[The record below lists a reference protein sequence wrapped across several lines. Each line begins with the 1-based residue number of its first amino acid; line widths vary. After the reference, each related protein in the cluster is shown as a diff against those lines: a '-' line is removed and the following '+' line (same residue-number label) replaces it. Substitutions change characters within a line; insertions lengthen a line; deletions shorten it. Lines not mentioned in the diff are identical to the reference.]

1 MMGSASHFCCK
12 GLHPDAPISGVKSG
26 RCCIEERQMNL
37 EKFTERSRGFI
48 QAAQTIAMRESH
60 QRIVPEH
67 LLKALMDDSE
77 GLAANLISAA
87 GGDAKAVK
95 TAADLAVS
103 KIAKVSGGDD
113 QIYVDTLTA
122 KVMDEAETVAKK
134 AGDSFVPV
142 ERILTALCIVKSVAQ
157 AALKDGGVTAQ
168 ALNSAIND
176 VRKGRTAD
184 SASAEDTY
192 EALKKYAR
200 DLTEAARDGKI
211 DPIIGRDEE
220 IRRAMQVLSRRTKNN
235 PVLIGEPGVGKTA
248 IAEGLA
254 LRIVNGDVPES
265 LANKKL
271 MALDMGA
278 LIAGAKYRGEFEE
291 RLKSILNE
299 VTAANGEIIL
309 FIDEMHTLVG
319 AGKSEGAMD
328 AANLIKPALARG
340 ELHCIGAT
348 TLDEYRKHVE
358 KDAALARRFQPV
370 LIEEPTVEDTISILR
385 GIKEKYEL
393 HHGIRISDSALVA
406 AATLSHRYITDR
418 FLPDKAIDLM
428 DEAASRLRMEVD
440 SKPEALDAIDRE
452 LLQKQIEAEA
462 LKKETDAASK
472 DRLAKLQKDLADL
485 QEKSSQMT
493 AQWQAE
499 RDKLAGA
506 RDIKELLDRARN
518 DFETARRAG
527 DLAKMGE
534 LQYGV
539 IPGLE
544 KKLGEAESAEDDVMV
559 EEAVG
564 PEQIAGVVERWTGIP
579 VDKMLEGE
587 RDKLLAME
595 DQLGKRVIGQAAA
608 VKAVSNAVRRARA
621 GLNDPHRPQGSF
633 LFLGPTGV
641 GKTELTKALA
651 EFLFDDDTAMV
662 RIDMS
667 EFMEKHAV
675 SRLIGAPPGY
685 VGYDEGGVLTE
696 AVRRRP
702 YQVVLFDE
710 VEKAHPDVFNVLL
723 QVLDDGVLT
732 DGQGRKVDFKQT
744 LIILTSN
751 LGSQALSLLP
761 DGSDASSVREEVMD
775 AVRAHFRPE
784 FLNRLD
790 EIVLFDRLSR
800 ANMDGIVDIQLAIL
814 DKRLGGRK
822 IHLDVDEAAQTW
834 LANQGY
840 DPVYGARPLKRVIQK
855 ALQNPLAE
863 LLLSGKV
870 LDGAEVEVS
879 ADDVGLVI
887 NGISNADHAPEGVRL
902 N

>member
-1 MMGSASHFCCK
+1 
-12 GLHPDAPISGVKSG
+12 
-26 RCCIEERQMNL
+26 MNL
-37 EKFTERSRGFI
+37 EQFTDRSRGFI
-48 QAAQTIAMRESH
+48 QAAQTIAMRENH
-60 QRIVPEH
+60 QRILPEH
-67 LLKALMDDSE
+67 LLKALLDDNE
-77 GLAANLISAA
+77 GLAANLIKTS
-87 GGDAKAVK
+87 GGDAKRVLAQ
-95 TAADLAVS
+95 TDAALG
-103 KIAKVSGGDD
+103 KIAQVNGAGD
-113 QIYVDTLTA
+113 QLYIDTQTA
-122 KVMDEAETVAKK
+122 KVLDEAEKIAKK

-142 ERILTALCIVKSVAQ
+142 ERILTALCITKSSAQ
-157 AALKDGGVTAQ
+157 KALKDGGVSAQ
-168 ALNSAIND
+168 GLNAAIND
-176 VRKGRTAD
+176 IRKGLTAD
-184 SASAEDTY
+184 SASAENSY
-192 EALKKYAR
+192 EALKKYAQ
-200 DLTEAARDGKI
+200 DLTQAARDGKI

-220 IRRAMQVLSRRTKNN
+220 IRRTMQVLSRRTKNN

-271 MALDMGA
+271 MALDMGS

-291 RLKSILNE
+291 RLKAVLNE
-299 VTAANGEIIL
+299 VTEAAGEIIL

-319 AGKSEGAMD
+319 AGKADGAMD
-328 AANLIKPALARG
+328 ASNLLKPALARG
-340 ELHCIGAT
+340 ELHCVGAT

-370 LIEEPTVEDTISILR
+370 LVQEPTVEDTISILR

-406 AATLSHRYITDR
+406 ASTLSHRYITDR
-418 FLPDKAIDLM
+418 FMPDKAIDLM

-440 SKPEALDAIDRE
+440 SKPEALDTVDRE

-462 LKKETDAASK
+462 LKQESDAASK
-472 DRLAKLQKDLADL
+472 DRLQKLEKDLSDL
-485 QEKSSQMT
+485 QEKSSEMT
-493 AQWQAE
+493 AKWQSE
-499 RDKLAGA
+499 RDKLARA
-506 RDIKELLDRARN
+506 RDIKESLDKARN
-518 DFETARRAG
+518 DFETAKRAG

-539 IPGLE
+539 IPDLE
-544 KKLGEAESAEDDVMV
+544 KRLTEAEQAGEDLMV
-559 EEAVG
+559 EEVVR
-564 PEQIAGVVERWTGIP
+564 PEHIAGVVERWTGIP

-587 RDKLLAME
+587 REKLLAME
-595 DQLGKRVIGQAAA
+595 GELGKRVIGQRAA
-608 VKAVSNAVRRARA
+608 VRAVANAVRRGRA
-621 GLNDPHRPQGSF
+621 GLSDPNRPQGSF

-651 EFLFDDDTAMV
+651 EFLFDDDNAMV

-667 EFMEKHAV
+667 EYMEKHSVA
-675 SRLIGAPPGY
+675 RLIGAPPGY
-685 VGYDEGGVLTE
+685 VGYEEGGSLTE

-751 LGSQALSLLP
+751 LGSQALSQLP
-761 DGSDASSVREEVMD
+761 ETADASEAKSEVMA
-775 AVRAHFRPE
+775 AVQAHFRPE

-800 ANMDGIVDIQLAIL
+800 ENMDGIVDIQLAIL
-814 DKRLGGRK
+814 GKRLEGRN
-822 IHLDVDEAAQTW
+822 IRLDIDESAQKW
-834 LANQGY
+834 LADQGY

-855 ALQNPLAE
+855 HLQDPLAE
-863 LLLSGKV
+863 LLLSSEL
-870 LDGAEVEVS
+870 LDGEVVVVS
-879 ADDVGLVI
+879 TDLSGLAI
-887 NGISNADHAPEGVRL
+887 NGVGRDEVAPDGVPL